1 MSMTF
6 TLQTPTTDNRGFHEA
21 LAGEVFQDLD
31 RARLAALELCSCFG
45 VDVELI
51 QHFGAASCVREV
63 YDHRSYGG
71 SL

>member
-1 MSMTF
+1 MHWAASKAALAPPTIRMTF

-21 LAGEVFQDLD
+21 LAGEVFHDLD

-51 QHFGAASCVREV
+51 QHFGAAS
-63 YDHRSYGG
+63 
-71 SL
+71 